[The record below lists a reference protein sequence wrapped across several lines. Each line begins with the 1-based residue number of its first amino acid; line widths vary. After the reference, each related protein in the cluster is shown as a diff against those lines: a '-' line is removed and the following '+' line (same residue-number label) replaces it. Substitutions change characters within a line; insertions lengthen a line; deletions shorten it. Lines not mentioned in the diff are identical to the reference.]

1 MDDPLHRLQQRVGI
15 WYKKG
20 WEVIK
25 DVCIWEEIKVLS
37 DKISEYLKVMSCA
50 ASKTPHR
57 HKVPGSILEHKRN
70 SENIKC

>member
-25 DVCIWEEIKVLS
+25 DVCVWEEIKVLS
-37 DKISEYLKVMSCA
+37 DKISEYLKVYVMC
-50 ASKTPHR
+50 SKQ
-57 HKVPGSILEHKRN
+57 N
-70 SENIKC
+70 SP